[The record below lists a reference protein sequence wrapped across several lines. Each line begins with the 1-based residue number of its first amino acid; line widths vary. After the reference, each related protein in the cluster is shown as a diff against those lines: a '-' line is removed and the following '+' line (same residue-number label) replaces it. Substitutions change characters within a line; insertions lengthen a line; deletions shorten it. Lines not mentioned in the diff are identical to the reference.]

1 MEQKKKRN
9 KKIRAT
15 QLTLLQQHNA
25 SKPIIQ
31 IPKVDGADAALVVQL
46 PVDIEG
52 LVGADLHAADLLGGR
67 VRGAAAAAAAA
78 AARERRVELVAPR
91 RPVAVAVAVVVAEEV
106 LAPRLPAPAH
116 GERLVDRREQVLG

>member
-31 IPKVDGADAALVVQL
+31 IPKIDGADAALVVQL

-67 VRGAAAAAAAA
+67 VRGAAAAAAA

>member
-67 VRGAAAAAAAA
+67 VRGAAAAAAA
-78 AARERRVELVAPR
+78 RERRVELVAPR